1 MSELTFLKEKFFD
14 INNHLDKFI
23 TKESCLLKLESED
36 INENIKKSFVNQFI
50 QKIVEKKLFS
60 VELVNSVTENNAW
73 SIDFPSWHGSFN
85 VKEGK
90 SIFIIGAEPHIH
102 FKYLQTVYG
111 FNNENTIENYLNDNH
126 YIFNYIS
133 ELLYDKLKTTR
144 ENVLNNCYL
153 TDLFPLSPFRG
164 NGLSVGSQEKIQK
177 AIGKSGNWAEIRR
190 SYAKENLLFEIK
202 NVNPKIIITQ
212 GKQVFEEVIRIL
224 NIKEV
229 IKNDLIKTIK
239 GKNQYVRS
247 VKWNNIIIISVPHIG
262 SRRMQSFWK
271 NNLNTVKQTIETL

>member
-23 TKESCLLKLESED
+23 TNENCLLKLESED

-73 SIDFPSWHGSFN
+73 SIDFPSWHGGFN
-85 VKEGK
+85 AKEGK

>member
-23 TKESCLLKLESED
+23 TNENCLLKLESED

-60 VELVNSVTENNAW
+60 VELVNSVTDNNAW

-85 VKEGK
+85 AKEGK

-133 ELLYDKLKTTR
+133 ELLYDKLKTTK

-190 SYAKENLLFEIK
+190 NYAKENLLFEIK

>member
-23 TKESCLLKLESED
+23 TKENCLLKLENED

-50 QKIVEKKLFS
+50 QKIVEKKIFS

-126 YIFNYIS
+126 FIFNYIS

-271 NNLNTVKQTIETL
+271 NNLNTVKQTIKTL

>member
-23 TKESCLLKLESED
+23 TNENCLLKLESED

-85 VKEGK
+85 AKEGK

-133 ELLYDKLKTTR
+133 ELLYDKLKTTK

-177 AIGKSGNWAEIRR
+177 AIGKSENWAEIRR
-190 SYAKENLLFEIK
+190 NYAKENLLFEIK